1 MQVQYSLLINLQL
14 TIPAWLGGV
23 ESSESLKFSNVGK
36 YYKLY
41 FECLLLVLTS
51 FCLSKIKKV
60 IKITLNTRNDSPTI
74 YFIGNGVGNMLKQ
87 AKLRFARCGINRMK
101 LRKWF

>member
-1 MQVQYSLLINLQL
+1 MKRSIGVQIN
-14 TIPAWLGGV
+14 TFDWIYDT
-23 ESSESLKFSNVGK
+23 SDNVGK

-87 AKLRFARCGINRMK
+87 AKLRFARCGINRKKNAKMV
-101 LRKWF
+101 LSYLMSFIRN